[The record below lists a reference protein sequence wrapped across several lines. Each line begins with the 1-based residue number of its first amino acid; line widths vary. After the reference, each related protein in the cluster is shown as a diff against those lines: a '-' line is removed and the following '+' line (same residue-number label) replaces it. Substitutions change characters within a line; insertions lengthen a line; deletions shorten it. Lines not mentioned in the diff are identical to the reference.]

1 MLLLQVLQTS
11 IHAGL
16 ALRSEKTISFQREIE
31 ELVSVIQQ
39 TGMQIIQIL
48 IGKYMELFKQPLR
61 KNLNMLIKMVG
72 KKYCMNI
79 PMQLIRRITCGK
91 YITRMMKELSCL
103 EIFLIR
109 EERHI

>member
-1 MLLLQVLQTS
+1 M
-11 IHAGL
+11 
-16 ALRSEKTISFQREIE
+16 ISFQKEIE

-48 IGKYMELFKQPLR
+48 IGKCMELFKQPLR
-61 KNLNMLIKMVG
+61 KNLNMLIRMVG
-72 KKYCMNI
+72 KKSCMNI
-79 PMQLIRRITCGK
+79 LMLQTQRITYGK
-91 YITRMMKELSCL
+91 YTTQMMKELLCL